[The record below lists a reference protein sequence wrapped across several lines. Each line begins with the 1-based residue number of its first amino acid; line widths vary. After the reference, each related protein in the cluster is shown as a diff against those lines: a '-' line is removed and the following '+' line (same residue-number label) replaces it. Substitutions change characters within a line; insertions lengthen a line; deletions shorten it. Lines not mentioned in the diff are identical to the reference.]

1 MSIQAAKA
9 TETGRASRATKKR
22 RSGDK
27 LGRKEV
33 WILRCAAVVAILVA
47 WEIYG
52 RSTNPILFT
61 YPTAV
66 ARAAVDMT
74 LDGTLLVALGQS
86 LVVLAAGLAA
96 GTIAGVALGLL
107 TGRSAVAAALLDL
120 PVNALYATP
129 MVALIPVFVLW
140 FGFGTTSKIV
150 IVSLFVV
157 FPVLINTTRGVRDVD
172 PKLLEVARTFR
183 SSERRLWLDLVLP
196 SALPFI
202 VTGIRL
208 GIGRGLIGVVVA
220 EFYTALAGLGFLVVS
235 NASSFQTDRTFVPIV
250 LLMVLGVALTGLLE
264 WIEGRIAPWRSA
276 AR

>member
-1 MSIQAAKA
+1 MSIQAAKGA
-9 TETGRASRATKKR
+9 NTSTAPRLTMKR
-22 RSGDK
+22 RAGDK

-33 WILRCAAVVAILVA
+33 WILRCVAVVAILVV

-86 LVVLAAGLAA
+86 LAVLVIGLAV
-96 GTIAGVALGLL
+96 GTIAGIALGLL

-129 MVALIPVFVLW
+129 MVALIPVLVLW
-140 FGFGTTSKIV
+140 FGFGTTAKIV
-150 IVSLFVV
+150 IVTLFVV

-172 PKLLEVARTFR
+172 PKLVEVARTFR

-208 GIGRGLIGVVVA
+208 AIGRALIGVVVA

-235 NASSFQTDRTFVPIV
+235 NANSFQTARTFVPIV
-250 LLMVLGVALTGLLE
+250 LLMALGVGLTSLLE
-264 WIEGRIAPWRSA
+264 WIEGRVAPYRSA

>member
-1 MSIQAAKA
+1 MSCALPIRPTHDYGKVKLDRLD
-9 TETGRASRATKKR
+9 GHFRN
-22 RSGDK
+22 RSDFSTF
-27 LGRKEV
+27 LFESV
-33 WILRCAAVVAILVA
+33 YLVA

-52 RSTNPILFT
+52 RNTNPILFT

-66 ARAAVDMT
+66 ARAAVEMT
-74 LDGTLLVALGQS
+74 LDGTLLKALGQS
-86 LVVLAAGLAA
+86 LVVLAAGLVG

-140 FGFGTTSKIV
+140 FGFGTTAKIV
-150 IVSLFVV
+150 IVSLFVI

-183 SSERRLWLDLVLP
+183 SSESRLWLDLVLP

-250 LLMVLGVALTGLLE
+250 LLMVLGVTLTGLLE

>member
-1 MSIQAAKA
+1 MSIQVSEG
-9 TETGRASRATKKR
+9 TEIGPAPRVTKR
-22 RSGDK
+22 RSRDK

-33 WILRCAAVVAILVA
+33 WILRCVSVVAILVV
-47 WEIYG
+47 WEVYG

-86 LVVLAAGLAA
+86 LAVLVIGLAV
-96 GTIAGVALGLL
+96 GTIAGIALGLL

-129 MVALIPVFVLW
+129 MVALIPVLVLW
-140 FGFGTTSKIV
+140 FGFGTTAKIV
-150 IVSLFVV
+150 IVTLFVV

-172 PKLLEVARTFR
+172 PKLVEVARTFR

-208 GIGRGLIGVVVA
+208 AIGRALIGVVVA

-235 NASSFQTDRTFVPIV
+235 NANSFQTARTFVPIV
-250 LLMVLGVALTGLLE
+250 LLMALGVGLTSLLE